1 MSPRGCLRRRARTGL
16 LGVAIAALSMACV
29 HVPDSIKQEF
39 RAAEPD
45 ETSNF
50 QAARHGSAPPA
61 DASDP
66 WSRHFAEQA
75 ARAQAEASAKE
86 AQEELAR
93 CERTPDECKLAPLGP
108 PTTDAGAPEPDGAT
122 P

>member
-1 MSPRGCLRRRARTGL
+1 MSTSRPSPRPAGTMSPHLRFC
-16 LGVAIAALSMACV
+16 AALLLAQPLACV

-45 ETSNF
+45 ERSNY
-50 QAARHGSAPPA
+50 QPGYHGTAPAA

-66 WSRHFAEQA
+66 WSRYGSIG
-75 ARAQAEASAKE
+75 ASADAGVE
-86 AQEELAR
+86 A
-93 CERTPDECKLAPLGP
+93 PGP
-108 PTTDAGAPEPDGAT
+108 SSPDAGAAVVMPAPQEDGGT